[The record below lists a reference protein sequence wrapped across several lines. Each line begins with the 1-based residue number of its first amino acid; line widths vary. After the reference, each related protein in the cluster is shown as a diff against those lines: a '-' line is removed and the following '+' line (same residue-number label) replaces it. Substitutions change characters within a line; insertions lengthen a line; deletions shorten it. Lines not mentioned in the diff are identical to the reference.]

1 MSLDYTIVVHDD
13 VSVVSFNGRIIS
25 ETDLDALGRD
35 LFSEDRGE
43 KVNWVYDLG
52 GLSHINSTGINFII
66 RSLTRS
72 RVNNGDL
79 VLAAVTGNVRT
90 LFEIAKI
97 HEIITI
103 YEDISDAINH
113 FNEQ

>member
-1 MSLDYTIVVHDD
+1 MSLVYSIVVQDD
-13 VSVVSFNGRIIS
+13 VSVVSFSGRIIS

-35 LFSEDRGE
+35 IFSEERSE
-43 KVNWVYDLG
+43 KVNWVYDLTD
-52 GLSHINSTGINFII
+52 LSHINSTGINFII

-79 VLAAVTGNVRT
+79 VIAAVSGNVKT

-103 YEDISDAINH
+103 YPEISDAINH
-113 FNEQ
+113 FNKQ

>member
-1 MSLDYTIVVHDD
+1 MSLAYSIVIHKN
-13 VSVVSFNGRIIS
+13 VSVVSFSGRIIS
-25 ETDLDALGRD
+25 ESDIELLSNE
-35 LFSEDRGE
+35 LFSEMRDRCS
-43 KVNWVYDLG
+43 NWVYDLAE
-52 GLSHINSTGINFII
+52 LSHINSTGINFII

-79 VLAAVTGNVRT
+79 VIAAISGNVKT

-103 YEDISDAINH
+103 YPEVSDALNH
-113 FNEQ
+113 FNKQ